1 MATFDLSI
9 LLLLGVSLI
18 YSFFRGMIREI
29 FSILGY
35 TSGYLMAIKFHEP
48 AAAYLHGFIH
58 NKLLGQIVGFCLIF
72 ILASIVVKLLGQWV
86 QKLMKLA
93 GGLSGFDKIMG
104 GILGLAKGLFIL
116 SIFIIPLE
124 FFPDIDKK
132 ITVGSVF
139 SPYLKSLSS
148 VLRQNMFND
157 KKLGNISGDPAPNYF
172 KKIPS
177 SSGYL
182 NKKNKLGLMGKLKN
196 LPRDIKSAI
205 VKIIP
210 QNGSPQDE
218 YSEKSKKELEE
229 LLRSKLN
236 K

>member
-1 MATFDLSI
+1 MKFLKTTGAQQAAT
-9 LLLLGVSLI
+9 GV
-18 YSFFRGMIREI
+18 RIR
-29 FSILGY
+29 SPQLRWS
-35 TSGYLMAIKFHEP
+35 TKW
-48 AAAYLHGFIH
+48 
-58 NKLLGQIVGFCLIF
+58 GQ
-72 ILASIVVKLLGQWV
+72 KQ
-86 QKLMKLA
+86 Q
-93 GGLSGFDKIMG
+93 
-104 GILGLAKGLFIL
+104 
-116 SIFIIPLE
+116 
-124 FFPDIDKK
+124 
-132 ITVGSVF
+132 
-139 SPYLKSLSS
+139 
-148 VLRQNMFND
+148 
-157 KKLGNISGDPAPNYF
+157 PNYF

-236 K
+236 KWVKLYLSLGLLIIRQIKNKNLKLF